1 MVSIGFE
8 PWTAGRK
15 ALTDPLGK
23 IYLFVLKIGPFITT
37 KFLIQFFCKI
47 FLLITKHNITDNVY
61 IRLIVYIIYTDIMN
75 YTFNQL

>member
-37 KFLIQFFCKI
+37 KFLIQLIENKI
-47 FLLITKHNITDNVY
+47 S
-61 IRLIVYIIYTDIMN
+61 
-75 YTFNQL
+75 